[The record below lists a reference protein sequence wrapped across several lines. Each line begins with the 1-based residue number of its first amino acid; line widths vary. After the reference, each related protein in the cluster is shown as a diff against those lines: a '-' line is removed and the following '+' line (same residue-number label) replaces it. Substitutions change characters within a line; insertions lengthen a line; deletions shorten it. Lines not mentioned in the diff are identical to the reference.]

1 MQKKIIILQGGFNE
15 EHEVSLNTSKK
26 VKDSLKS
33 LNYTFEIFSVSPSNF
48 INQIKNFDKNC
59 IFFNALHG
67 TYGEDG
73 SIQKILEKNNFHYTH
88 SDSKTSKITFDKNLT
103 KKNVKKIDIPILES
117 SFFSKNK
124 ITPEVLYET
133 YNKYG
138 AFVMKP
144 VSSGSSFGI
153 KIFKSKQDVEDFKKN
168 IEFEIKMYDNHNE
181 IMLEKYIKGR
191 ELTVGVWQNKNVS
204 DSLAVTEI
212 IYENDFYDYKAKYV
226 KGLSRHILPAKI
238 PKKIYDQC
246 CHYAK
251 IIHDH
256 LGCKGISRSDF
267 IYDENNIYFLE
278 INSQPGLTMTSL
290 LPEQL
295 QFKSIHFDDLIE
307 NLIKASL

>member
-1 MQKKIIILQGGFNE
+1 MLKQKYFIDSHKGITPLFIIFLITLYDQW
-15 EHEVSLNTSKK
+15 
-26 VKDSLKS
+26 
-33 LNYTFEIFSVSPSNF
+33 SNM
-48 INQIKNFDKNC
+48 DAMLYL
-59 IFFNALHG
+59 ALHG

-73 SIQKILEKNNFHYTH
+73 SIQKILEKNNFYYTH
-88 SDSKTSKITFDKNLT
+88 SDSKTSKIAFDKSLT

-153 KIFKSKQDVEDFKKN
+153 KIFKSKQDVEDFKNN

-246 CHYAK
+246 CYYAK

>member
-1 MQKKIIILQGGFNE
+1 MQKKIIILEGGFNE

-26 VKDSLKS
+26 VKDSLKN
-33 LNYTFEIFSVSPSNF
+33 LNYTFEIFSVSPSDF

-73 SIQKILEKNNFHYTH
+73 SIQKILEKNNFYYTH
-88 SDSKTSKITFDKNLT
+88 SDSKTSKIAFDKSLT

-153 KIFKSKQDVEDFKKN
+153 KIFKSKQDVEDFKNN

-246 CHYAK
+246 CYYAK